1 MTCADCTKQL
11 ALLVSG
17 DLSPVSRAAID
28 QHLSHCPDCRR
39 HLDQLEKTVLL
50 LKKAGQDMT
59 VPSDFST
66 RLHARL
72 LQEPAPRIPLSTR
85 LWWKLE
91 SLGLDSGPRLGACA
105 MAFAVLVLLFIG
117 TLRGGG
123 PGRATVF
130 VPEETVA
137 ASFRIPSHRVAVVQ
151 LDFVADASVDD
162 VEFEITLP
170 GELEFIDG
178 GQAISERHLDR
189 CSRRLSC
196 CLMGSRASRGS
207 LSLRFSASPFSGA
220 SASGEAPFAGVRK
233 LAPKLPQ
240 CPFRAIAPYSRL
252 RHWPC
257 LSSRNIS
264 TWRA

>member
-39 HLDQLEKTVLL
+39 HLNQLEKTVLL

-59 VPSDFST
+59 VPSDFSM

-117 TLRGGG
+117 TLLGGG

-178 GQAISERHLDR
+178 GQAISERHL
-189 CSRRLSC
+189 SW
-196 CLMGSRASRGS
+196 RGS
-207 LSLRFSASPFSGA
+207 LAIGSNPVPVAVRGA
-220 SASGEAPFAGVRK
+220 RPGLYRVTAQAKGRDVTVRHEVM
-233 LAPKLPQ
+233 LEVVP
-240 CPFRAIAPYSRL
+240 S
-252 RHWPC
+252 
-257 LSSRNIS
+257 
-264 TWRA
+264 